1 MRRRLDALVREPRVQ
16 RAADAVLAVVMAAIS
31 VAGIVFAHDLSWG
44 SVEPLA
50 IVLALATTLPIAFRG
65 VLPVVAASFVFV
77 GMGAALIASAPH
89 ESSFFA
95 FVALVLVSYSL
106 GSNTSGRRVVVV
118 PAVLF
123 TVLAVLGG
131 IGIARGQQSGNVI
144 PSLVWLSAAW
154 FTGRLMRRWR
164 QRAAE
169 LEALTLALEE
179 QRELQAQA
187 AVAVERARIAREL
200 HDVIA
205 HNVSM
210 MVVQASAAGRVL
222 EGDQQDVR
230 RALETVETTG
240 RATVDEMRRLIGVV
254 RSADGLALAPQPT
267 LSDLERLVSD
277 VRDAGVDVDLHVE
290 GTAVRLPPGIDLSA
304 YRIVQEALTNTLKH
318 ARDASASV
326 VVRYR
331 GRDVELEVVDDG
343 GSGSTNGTGTG
354 HGLIGM
360 RERVALWGGELEA
373 GPREGGGFAVKA
385 RLPVGA

>member
-31 VAGIVFAHDLSWG
+31 VVGIVIPHDPSWG

-65 VLPVVAASFVFV
+65 LFPVVAASLVFV

-89 ESSFFA
+89 ESSFVA

-144 PSLVWLSAAW
+144 PSLVWLAAAW

-267 LSDLERLVSD
+267 LSDLERLVSE

-290 GTAVRLPPGIDLSA
+290 GTAVPLPPGIDLSA

-318 ARDASASV
+318 AGDASASV

-373 GPREGGGFAVKA
+373 GPREGGGFAIKA

>member
-31 VAGIVFAHDLSWG
+31 VAGIVIPHDPSWG
-44 SVEPLA
+44 SVEPVA

-65 VLPVVAASFVFV
+65 LFPVAAASLVFV
-77 GMGAALIASAPH
+77 GMGGALIASAPH
-89 ESSFFA
+89 ESSFVA

-144 PSLVWLSAAW
+144 PSLVWLAAAW

-164 QRAAE
+164 QRAAQ
-169 LEALTLALEE
+169 LEALTLALDE

-222 EGDQQDVR
+222 EGDQRDVR

-267 LSDLERLVSD
+267 LSDLERLVSE
-277 VRDAGVDVDLHVE
+277 VRDAGIDVDLHVE
-290 GTAVRLPPGIDLSA
+290 GTAVPLPPGIDLSA

-318 ARDASASV
+318 AGDASASV
-326 VVRYR
+326 FVRYR

-360 RERVALWGGELEA
+360 RERVALWGGDLEA
-373 GPREGGGFAVKA
+373 GPREGGGFAIKA